1 MPADRDADAFSIEC
15 PGGDFQFAFR
25 HRIVQDMSP
34 PVDLEGMYC
43 VLQQELA
50 DLCEVLLHS
59 RDDAQVLQAFRDAG
73 RAAIELFEAEEK
85 AMEESGCVALALNRA
100 GHNKFRQE
108 ISNLF
113 AQYRGERSGIRAAGD
128 LRRGLIPWLQEH
140 HAVVDR
146 QLDHH
151 LRRAASASASSARD

>member
-1 MPADRDADAFSIEC
+1 MP
-15 PGGDFQFAFR
+15 
-25 HRIVQDMSP
+25 P
-34 PVDLEGMYC
+34 PVDLERMYC
-43 VLQQELA
+43 VLQEELA

-59 RDDAQVLQAFRDAG
+59 HDDAQVLQSFRSAG

-85 AMEESGCVALALNRA
+85 SMEDSGCPALGLNRA
-100 GHNKFRQE
+100 GHDKFRQE

-128 LRRGLIPWLQEH
+128 LRRNLIPWLQEH

-151 LRRAASASASSARD
+151 LRRTGSASASAVRD